1 MVYFLT
7 PDASLVQLDLSI
19 PSLPETVIITKVE
32 DFVVDTV
39 NTTTL
44 TLLTCGGQVMR
55 DNKSTTLTGDGVT
68 VEHWTTIVKVS
79 DRLVVSGWRQS
90 KQQNILFL
98 LDSDLQVLTSL
109 NISCISVSTLSTDP
123 RLSHP

>member
-19 PSLPETVIITKVE
+19 PSLPEKVAHTQVE

-44 TLLTCGGQVMR
+44 TLLTCTGQVMR

-90 KQQNILFL
+90 KKQNILFL

-109 NISCISVSTLSTDP
+109 NISCTTASTLSIDH
-123 RLSHP
+123 RLSDS